1 MKKVGVIAS
10 KYAAKSRN
18 YYAAVEAAGAEVIVL
33 DPYSGDSDIDLLCN
47 EIDGLL
53 IPGGVD
59 IQPSF
64 YHEENIAC
72 GELDPVLDDFEMD
85 ALTKTL
91 NAQKP
96 VLGVCRGLQLLN
108 VFFGGTLYQDIFCAN
123 CHKRDHEA
131 DRVHLTKVVPD
142 TFIYE
147 VYKKPEIY
155 VNSAHHQAVKDLG
168 KDLVPAQFSQE
179 GILEAFYHKNKPI
192 YAVQWHPERMCLENV
207 RTDTENGLELFK
219 FFVGIL

>member
-10 KYAAKSRN
+10 RNAEKTKN
-18 YYAAVEAAGAEVIVL
+18 YYAAVEAAGAEVVVF
-33 DPYSGDSDIDLLCN
+33 DPYSGESDTDRLCDS
-47 EIDGLL
+47 IDGLL

-72 GELDPVLDDFEMD
+72 GELDPVLDEFEM
-85 ALTKTL
+85 ALLTKVL
-91 NAQKP
+91 KAQKP

-108 VFFGGTLYQDIFCAN
+108 VFFGGTLYQDISCAN
-123 CHKRDHEA
+123 CHKRDHET
-131 DRVHLTKVVPD
+131 DRVHLTKVVPA
-142 TFIYE
+142 TFIYDI
-147 VYKKPEIY
+147 YKKTEIY
-155 VNSAHHQAVKDLG
+155 VNSAHHQAVRDLA
-168 KDLVPAQFSQE
+168 KDLVPAQYSQE

-192 YAVQWHPERMCLENV
+192 YAVQWHPERMCLKNA